1 METPNIIKV
10 IDHVFSYMIRNRN
23 NDMVIRLFEEVTE
36 IYSLTDE
43 VKKTKGVQIS
53 LVIESDEALIEVRY
67 SNNSSQ
73 LFPFN
78 TLDEKQEVLRF
89 LKKNDIIPT
98 TEEFLA
104 KIPSKKSVVSKN
116 M

>member
-1 METPNIIKV
+1 MEIPKIIKV

-23 NDMVIRLFEEVTE
+23 NDMVISLFKNVTE
-36 IYSLTDE
+36 IYSLADE

-89 LKKNDIIPT
+89 LKKNDILPT
-98 TEEFLA
+98 IEEFL
-104 KIPSKKSVVSKN
+104 KKNPSRKSLV
-116 M
+116 